1 MKRAGEDLSEHDHT
15 MAAQVVRQAA
25 NGLES
30 LSRSVSG
37 ASFEDVVELVRNF
50 GRSNPAAFIGGAV
63 LAGLAL
69 GRFARASGHRP
80 SSGFR
85 EDEGEWYDY
94 PGRNGGGRDWRG
106 EGERSRHGR
115 GFGGNEGMEPAP
127 FDRPS
132 YRSGERAA
140 FTPASRADADAAA
153 PSQAQGYAG
162 GGMRTD
168 PIRSSTPSSAT
179 DASVTSSDY
188 SRSSEPGVISTG
200 ETS

>member
-1 MKRAGEDLSEHDHT
+1 MKRAGEDLSERDHT

-30 LSRSVSG
+30 LSRSVNG
-37 ASFEDVVELVRNF
+37 ATFEDMVDSVRNF

-69 GRFARASGHRP
+69 GRFARASGHRRV
-80 SSGFR
+80 GFR
-85 EDEGEWYDY
+85 EEEGEWS
-94 PGRNGGGRDWRG
+94 GHGNRFGAARDWRD
-106 EGERSRHGR
+106 ER
-115 GFGGNEGMEPAP
+115 FGGNEGMEPGRY
-127 FDRPS
+127 DRPN
-132 YRSGERAA
+132 YPPGERAA

-153 PSQAQGYAG
+153 SSQAQGYAG

-168 PIRSSTPSSAT
+168 PIQPSTPSSAT

-188 SRSSEPGVISTG
+188 SRGSEPGVISTG